1 MKKLPFLSER
11 KLVVVLFVMV
21 LIIFSLAQ
29 EDTKKIEKMYLD
41 AYSSSASSSLI
52 STGSELKEKTEKGI
66 NILPVVKVR

>member
-29 EDTKKIEKMYLD
+29 EDSKKIEKMYLD

-52 STGSELKEKTEKGI
+52 STGSELKEKTGEDK
-66 NILPVVKVR
+66 NIIPVVQVR